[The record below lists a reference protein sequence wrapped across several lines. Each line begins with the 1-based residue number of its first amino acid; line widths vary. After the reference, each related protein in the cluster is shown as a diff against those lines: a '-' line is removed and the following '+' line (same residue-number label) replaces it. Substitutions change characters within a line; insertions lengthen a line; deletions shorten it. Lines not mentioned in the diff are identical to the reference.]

1 MGVISELVKS
11 KIQRLVTE
19 KIFLQTKKYGI
30 YEKFLIR
37 FLRKNENNFSSIIIH
52 DDWEYQA
59 TQLLKYFINYS
70 PENFTGN

>member
-19 KIFLQTKKYGI
+19 KIVLQTKI